1 MATLDLN
8 TITAGLSDGAPITI
22 GDFVL
27 TFVTGDGA
35 AGTTIA
41 SADIGGADFAL
52 GGTEGW
58 SFTLTHVD
66 GKNFDFDGFDV
77 FVGSDGETGSVTVTD
92 GTTPDA
98 FTGTVTNGATSTVY
112 SSGEY
117 DYVSSITFTGSDAA
131 TSDTIRVDNL
141 VATVSATATAPAF
154 DAGETTA
161 ISAVE
166 NGAAVSL
173 NAALAATDPDGTETL
188 TWTVVSGPSRGT
200 LGGFNDATQGAGTGV
215 QSGAALTYTADSG
228 DGADSF
234 VVRVSDG
241 TDTGTDD
248 ITVNVGVS
256 EAPMVDSFVLN
267 PGSSSPTQGGPD
279 GVVYLLTFTEAVS
292 GLADGDGLG
301 SFSLAGDMDTTGL
314 TITVNSIDGVTE
326 PFPPFNTSAAQFA
339 VTFQGAQ
346 FNDAAFSGDVIP
358 SLIDTGA
365 IVSAATGIQL
375 NGTNN
380 DDYVGQTVVVDNVA
394 PDAPVVTGV
403 ANDSA
408 GADTAGTTTDGVS
421 NVSPDTIGGTAE
433 AGATVEIFLDTVS
446 QGTVVA
452 DGTTGEWTFA
462 YAGTTLTEGSYVIT
476 ANATDAAGNVSVDSA
491 DFDLEIDQTVT
502 APTPDL
508 TDATDAGSSSTDD
521 LTSVTTPTVSGT
533 FEAGSNVQIDWGS
546 GFEAGTTSATGS
558 LQEFTKADPY
568 TDGTYDVTFQVT
580 DPAGN
585 VATSS
590 APLSITIDA
599 TNPAA
604 IGVASISVDT
614 GSSSSDLIT
623 SDASPDISGSGAEPS
638 AVVEVFASGVGS
650 LGTVTTDGSGDW
662 TLTGISTL
670 SDGSYTLTASQTDVA
685 GNTSAIGASAALEID
700 TSAPAGPTVVSVATD
715 TAGTGTDG
723 TTSDGI
729 TNVSP
734 TSFTGTSE
742 AFATIEVFIGGL
754 SDGSTVDA
762 DASGDWTYTY
772 AGDAL
777 NPGEYVVTATATDA
791 AGNTSSASAD
801 FDLVIDQSVAAPTP
815 ILSTSSNSGSTA
827 DTLTNDDEPTVEG
840 TFEAG
845 SKVEVDWGD
854 AGTDVFVVVT
864 NSATGSLEQF
874 TKTGGAYSDGA
885 QTVTFRVTD
894 PAGNVSTSSDLS
906 LTIDTT
912 PLASIDADAFA
923 GGLSNDSTPDI
934 TGSGAQANAPIEVF
948 ANDGG
953 GAVSLGT
960 TTADGSGNWTLTS
973 GSTLPDDTYTI
984 TVQQTDPAGNVS
996 ADGSGV
1002 TVEIDTAAPS
1012 APVVDT
1018 VTDDTGG
1025 NGTDGLTTDTD
1036 PVFSGTAE
1044 ADSTVEVFVD
1054 GSSIGTVTATG
1065 GTWSIPS
1072 STLTDGT
1079 YVVTA
1084 TATDAAGNTSA
1095 ASSDFTVVIDSTVD
1109 TPVID
1114 LTDATNSG
1122 ATDDTITSETTPVIE
1137 GTFEA
1142 GVAIMI
1148 DWDDTNGFVSSGT
1161 GTGSLQT
1168 FTSPTTF
1175 SDGDTPNV
1183 VLRVTDDAGNTADSA
1198 SLDLVIDTSASTINL
1213 GSISEDTTVNA
1224 GTTSDLETGDNTPSY
1239 SGSGAEAGATVEVF
1253 LDAGSVGT
1261 AVADGSGNWTVAASV
1276 TPLPDATYAVTVTQ
1290 TDLAGNVST
1299 PDAGQNMIIDA
1310 TSVTPP
1316 PVITSISSDTA
1327 GAGSTG
1333 TTSDRITND
1342 AAVTVNGTDA
1352 TNAGVVTLYIDG
1364 VEYGTSTT
1372 ADGSGNWSLT
1382 FTPDFVEG
1390 EFVLTA
1396 STNPTAAD
1404 PSVQSEPFTVTIDQT
1419 VLAPTPTLEA
1429 ASDTG
1434 FADGAVTTDVLP
1446 TIEGTYE
1453 AGSGISIDWGGSVTS
1468 TATATGS
1475 LQQFT
1480 HPGPDYAESPQSIV
1494 ITVTDPA
1501 GNTANA
1507 AALNII
1513 VDTTDPSTIEA
1524 DTFTDGLSN
1533 DDTPTYSG
1541 TSEDLAG
1548 IEVFANDG
1556 SSTVSVGT
1564 TTADGSGNW
1573 SVDSSVL
1580 ADDAYTITVV
1590 QTDLAG
1596 NSSAAG
1602 AGIALE
1608 IDTVAATI
1616 VQSTLTNDSGANT
1629 SDGIT
1634 NNASPIFD
1642 GTGAENNATIT
1653 MYADDGSSNS
1663 VVGTAPATND
1673 GSGNW
1678 SVTSTSPLAEGTYT
1692 VTFTQT
1698 DIAGNVSTVGTA
1710 FDLVVDTTDPTD
1722 IVVSTMSTDSG
1733 TNTGDGIT
1741 NDDTPTLSGS
1751 GAEAGASVVVTL
1763 DDGSSPIVLSAVTAD
1778 GSGNWSV
1785 TSTTLSDETYS
1796 VTAVQTDTAGNS
1808 SAASTPFALVVDT
1821 ASTTPVITG
1830 IQSDSVGAGSTGT
1843 NSDGITNDAPP
1854 VFNGT
1859 AEAGA
1864 FVEVYVN
1871 GVRNGDTVADG
1882 TTGAWT
1888 YAYSGVTLVDNSYT
1902 ITAQATDIAGNLS
1915 SVSGDFDLVIDTEVV
1930 AAAPDLV
1937 GTGPNASDSGSFND
1951 DDITNDAKPHVAGTF
1966 ETGSFVE
1973 IDWGEG
1979 AGYEAFGQADGTLQ
1993 EFEKDNSYT
2002 LTGNLGTFDVKFRI
2016 TDPAGNQIESAA
2028 LTLNID
2034 KDSPTVT
2041 NPELTVDTGEDNGDN
2056 LSNDPAAQITFA
2068 IEAGESYVVDLGDGA
2083 GSQSLTGTG
2092 SDVSFTPNY
2101 SSDGIYDMT
2110 VTATDI
2116 AGNSRTKTLQVE
2128 IDRTAPAL
2136 SAIDLDAGSD
2146 SSPGFAAL
2154 DEDDITNDDTP
2165 EITFTGEVQANT
2177 SVSGSAVTQV
2187 SVDWGDGETQFATV
2201 STAGQSF
2208 TKVGAYATDGE
2219 KTVTVTQTDYAGN
2232 QSVETISITIDTTP
2246 TEITAISVVDGD
2258 DTGVSQDDN
2267 QTSNTDPQIT
2277 FTLNEEAFV
2286 RFDANGGGSYSVDGT
2301 LGAGSLV
2308 AGTYTVS
2315 AGSPYADGTH
2325 TFQLQA
2331 FDLAGNETL
2340 AEIELV
2346 IDTVAPVIDLSG
2358 LAASINEGSPPE
2370 TSLGTVVMSDAIDGS
2385 TIPPL
2390 SLTLLDDA
2398 GGLFEVF
2405 GNTIRLSEDAVI
2417 DFEAFTSLTIEAQ
2430 LEDLAGNTSTATHI
2444 FAVADLVETA
2454 VGTEDKDFMVGT
2466 GIDDFFQAGSSADL
2480 LFGLG
2485 GADTLEGGANKDIV
2499 VGGAGNDI
2507 LSGGS
2512 ANDVLKGEGDDD
2524 QLFGGSGKDVLQ
2536 GGDGHDYLSGGSG
2549 ADVLQGGT
2557 GNDTL
2562 YGGANKDVLQ
2572 GGDDSDVLWG
2582 GSADDVLQG
2591 NDGTD
2596 TLWGGTGK
2604 DVLTGGAG
2612 ADEFVF
2618 NLGDER
2624 DIITDME
2631 YGTDIVTLDI
2641 ELINLSSGNTVTSVI
2656 AEFGSTVGDD
2666 YEFNFGQGDRLVFV
2680 DGAAQAGNIEIAF
2693 GIFS

>member
-8 TITAGLSDGAPITI
+8 TITTGLLDGAPITI
-22 GDFVL
+22 GDFVV

-41 SADIGGADFAL
+41 SADIGSADFAL
-52 GGTEGW
+52 GGAEGW

-66 GKNFDFDGFDV
+66 GKNFDFDGFDIY
-77 FVGSDGETGSVTVTD
+77 VGADGETGTVTVTD

-98 FTGTVTNGATSTVY
+98 VTGTVTNGATSTVY

-117 DYVSSITFTGSDAA
+117 DYVSSITFTGNDAA
-131 TSDTIRVDNL
+131 TSDVIRVDNL

-154 DAGETTA
+154 DAGGATA
-161 ISAVE
+161 ISADE

-200 LGGFNDATQGAGTGV
+200 LDGFDDATQGAGTGV

-248 ITVNVGVS
+248 VTVTVGVS
-256 EAPMVDSFVLN
+256 EAPTVDSFVLAE
-267 PGSSSPTQGGPD
+267 GVSSPTQGGPN
-279 GVVYLLTFTEAVS
+279 GIVYLLTFTEAVS
-292 GLADGDGLG
+292 GLSDGNGLG
-301 SFSLAGDMDTTGL
+301 TFDLGGDMDTTGL
-314 TITVNSIDGVTE
+314 TVTVTSIDAVAGPPSFE
-326 PFPPFNTSAAQFA
+326 PSAVQFA

-346 FNDAAFSGDVIP
+346 FEDPTFSGDVFPI
-358 SLIDTGA
+358 LIDTGV
-365 IVSAATGIQL
+365 IVSTSTGIQL
-375 NGTNN
+375 NGTN
-380 DDYVGQTVVVDNVA
+380 DDAYVGETAVVDNVA

-408 GADTAGTTTDGVS
+408 GANSDGTTTDGVS
-421 NVSPDTIGGTAE
+421 NVSPDTIEGTAE
-433 AGATVEIFLDTVS
+433 AGATVEVFLDTVS

-452 DGTTGEWTFA
+452 DGTTGAWTFA
-462 YAGTTLTEGSYVIT
+462 YAGTTLTEGSYIIT
-476 ANATDAAGNVSVDSA
+476 ATATDAVGNVSADSTN
-491 DFDLEIDQTVT
+491 FDLEIDQTVT

-508 TDATDAGSSSTDD
+508 TDASDAGSSSTDD
-521 LTSVTTPTVSGT
+521 LTSVATPTVSGT

-590 APLSITIDA
+590 APLSITID
-599 TNPAA
+599 TTGPDP

-614 GSSSSDLIT
+614 GSNSSDLIT
-623 SDASPDISGSGAEPS
+623 SDVSPDISGSGAEPF
-638 AVVEVFASGVGS
+638 AVVEVFASTVGS
-650 LGTVTTDGSGDW
+650 LGTVTADGSGDW

-670 SDGSYTLTASQTDVA
+670 PEGSYTLTASQTDVA
-685 GNTSAIGASAALEID
+685 GNTSAIGASTSLQID
-700 TSAPAGPTVVSVATD
+700 TSAPTGPTVVSVATD
-715 TAGTGTDG
+715 TAGADTAG

-762 DASGDWTYTY
+762 DSNGDWTYTY

-777 NPGEYVVTATATDA
+777 NPGDHAVTATATDV
-791 AGNTSSASAD
+791 AGNTSSASAE

-815 ILSTSSNSGSTA
+815 VLSTASNSGSTA
-827 DTLTNDDEPTVEG
+827 DTLTNDNVPTVEG

-854 AGTDVFVVVT
+854 AGFVVVT

-906 LTIDTT
+906 LTIDTA
-912 PLASIDADAFA
+912 PFASIDADAFTDN
-923 GGLSNDSTPDI
+923 LSNDSTPDI

-973 GSTLPDDTYTI
+973 GSTLVDDTYTI

-1025 NGTDGLTTDTD
+1025 NGADGLTNDMD
-1036 PVFSGTAE
+1036 PVFSGTAVPE
-1044 ADSTVEVFVD
+1044 STVEVFVD

-1095 ASSDFTVVIDSTVD
+1095 ASSDFTVEIDSTVD

-1114 LTDATNSG
+1114 ITDATNSG
-1122 ATDDTITSETTPVIE
+1122 ATDDTITSDTTPVIE

-1198 SLDLVIDTSASTINL
+1198 SLDLVIDTSAATINL
-1213 GSISEDTTVNA
+1213 TSISEDTTVNA
-1224 GTTSDLETGDNTPSY
+1224 GTTSDLQTSDDTPSY
-1239 SGSGAEAGATVEVF
+1239 SGSGAEVGATVEVF

-1261 AVADGSGNWTVAASV
+1261 AVADGSGNWTVAASG
-1276 TPLPDATYAVTVTQ
+1276 TPLPDATYVVTVTQ

-1310 TSVTPP
+1310 AGVTPP
-1316 PVITSISSDTA
+1316 PVITDIASDTT

-1333 TTSDRITND
+1333 TTTDGITSD
-1342 AAVTVNGTDA
+1342 AAVTVNGTGA

-1364 VEYGTSTT
+1364 VEYVTSTAT
-1372 ADGSGNWSLT
+1372 ADASGNWSLT
-1382 FTPDFVEG
+1382 FTPDFAEG

-1396 STNPTAAD
+1396 STNPTATD
-1404 PSVQSEPFTVTIDQT
+1404 PSVQSNAFTVTIDQT

-1434 FADGAVTTDVLP
+1434 VADGAETSDLRP

-1453 AGSGISIDWGGSVTS
+1453 AGSGISIAWGNATS

-1480 HPGPDYAESPQSIV
+1480 HPGADYAEGPQSIV

-1501 GNTANA
+1501 GNVATA

-1513 VDTTDPSTIEA
+1513 VDTSDPSTIEA

-1541 TSEDLAG
+1541 TSEASAG

-1564 TTADGSGNW
+1564 ATADGGGSW

-1602 AGIALE
+1602 SGIALE

-1634 NNASPIFD
+1634 NNASPTFD
-1642 GTGAENNATIT
+1642 GTGAENGATIT

-1663 VVGTAPATND
+1663 AVGTATATND
-1673 GSGNW
+1673 SSGTW
-1678 SVTSTSPLAEGTYT
+1678 SITSTSPLPEGTYT

-1710 FDLVVDTTDPTD
+1710 FDLVVDMTDPAD
-1722 IVVSTMSTDSG
+1722 IAVSTMSTDSG
-1733 TNTGDGIT
+1733 INTGDGIT

-1763 DDGSSPIVLSAVTAD
+1763 DDGSSQTALDAVTAD

-1785 TSTTLSDETYS
+1785 TSTTLSDESYS

-1808 SAASTPFALVVDT
+1808 SVASTPFALVVDT
-1821 ASTTPVITG
+1821 ASTTPGITG
-1830 IQSDSVGAGSTGT
+1830 IQSDSVGAGSDGS
-1843 NSDGITNDAPP
+1843 NSDGITNAKPP
-1854 VFNGT
+1854 VFDGT

-1915 SVSGDFDLVIDTEVV
+1915 SFSSDFVLVIDTTVV

-1937 GTGPNASDSGSFND
+1937 GTGSNASDSGSFDD

-1973 IDWGEG
+1973 IDWGNG
-1979 AGYEAFGQADGTLQ
+1979 DGYEDFGQADGTLQ
-1993 EFEKDNSYT
+1993 EFEKGTSYT
-2002 LTGNLGTFDVKFRI
+2002 LTDNLGTFDVKFKI

-2028 LTLNID
+2028 LTINVD
-2034 KDSPTVT
+2034 KASPTVT
-2041 NPELTVDTGEDNGDN
+2041 NPELTVDTGADNSDN

-2068 IEAGESYVVDLGDGA
+2068 IETGESYVVDLGDGE

-2092 SDVSFTPNY
+2092 GDVSFTPNY
-2101 SSDGIYDMT
+2101 GSDGIYDMT

-2128 IDRTAPAL
+2128 IDRTAPTL

-2146 SSPGFAAL
+2146 SSPGLAAL
-2154 DEDDITNDDTP
+2154 DEDDITNDVTP

-2187 SVDWGDGETQFATV
+2187 SVDWGDGDVDDATV
-2201 STAGQSF
+2201 STASQSF
-2208 TKVGAYATDGE
+2208 TKDVAYATDGE

-2232 QSVETISITIDTTP
+2232 QSVQTVSITIDTTP

-2258 DTGVSQDDN
+2258 DTGVSQEDN
-2267 QTSNTDPQIT
+2267 LTSNTDPQIT
-2277 FTLNEEAFV
+2277 FTLSEEAYV
-2286 RFDANGGGSYSVDGT
+2286 RFDANGGGSYSVNGT

-2331 FDLAGNETL
+2331 FDLAGNVTL

-2358 LAASINEGSPPE
+2358 LSASINEGSPPE
-2370 TSLGTVVMSDAIDGS
+2370 TTLGTVVMSDATDGS

-2390 SLTLLDDA
+2390 SLTLLNDA

-2405 GNTIRLSEDAVI
+2405 ENTIRLSEDAVI
-2417 DFEAFTSLTIEAQ
+2417 DFETFTSLTIEAQ
-2430 LEDLAGNTSTATHI
+2430 LEDRAGNTSTASHT
-2444 FAVADLVETA
+2444 FAVADFVETV
-2454 VGTEDKDFMVGT
+2454 VGTEDKDFLIGT
-2466 GIDDFFQAGSSADL
+2466 GSDDFFQAGSSADL

-2524 QLFGGSGKDVLQ
+2524 QLYGGSGKDVLQ
-2536 GGDGHDYLSGGSG
+2536 GGDGNDYLSGGSG

-2572 GGDDSDVLWG
+2572 GGDDNDTLWG

-2591 NDGTD
+2591 NDGID

-2604 DVLTGGAG
+2604 DILTGGAG
-2612 ADEFVF
+2612 ADTFVF

-2631 YGTDIVTLDI
+2631 YGSDFVTLDI
-2641 ELINLSSGNTVTSVI
+2641 ELINLSSGNTVASVI